1 MKTLNTLEELFLV
14 FSDLVVSDR
23 ISYQQQDYKP
33 VTSFRTLLLNG
44 TTAPT
49 QKQAKFM
56 LILLNKYSKQLSS
69 LTSTDINYMI
79 ENLPWGVKFREID
92 YSKTITLDKD
102 ASGLPQFNIKF
113 PYSLKEE
120 FDSLGDGSV
129 NRWDPEKKVRKVYP
143 LEINP
148 VKLMDFASKYNF
160 TMDPVISDFYDK
172 VEEIWDRQD
181 EICPHSTIENGSVK
195 LQNAL
200 PSTLE
205 YYQQRMSGNISKDLL
220 LARTLG
226 HFYNGKAETPLEKIS
241 QTHYSNLFHIEVDDA
256 VDIINKT
263 DATVLIMLDRQEDF
277 KNWIEKFIDSCNKV
291 CYNIEKIR
299 VCFRT
304 SNKSDEGKEFNQWV
318 KDLKLGGSIDTGNIF
333 IFKHTFSK
341 WVFED
346 FNADIVMT
354 NTLYAPSNM
363 NSNHYIMSHP
373 TVLFVGEHKP
383 SLRKEN
389 NKIVS
394 V

>member
-1 MKTLNTLEELFLV
+1 MKTLNTLEELFIL

-23 ISYQQQDYKP
+23 ISYQHQDYKP

-44 TTAPT
+44 VTAPT
-49 QKQAKFM
+49 EKQAKFM
-56 LILLNKYSKQLSS
+56 LLLLKKYSKQLNS
-69 LTSTDINYMI
+69 LTSADIDYMI

-92 YSKTITLDKD
+92 YSKTIMLDKD
-102 ASGLPQFNIKF
+102 DSGLPQFHIKF
-113 PYSLKEE
+113 PYALKDE
-120 FDSLGDGSV
+120 FDKLSEESA
-129 NRWDPEKKVRKVYP
+129 NRWDPDKKVRKVYP

-160 TMDPVISDFYDK
+160 TMDPVISDFYDT
-172 VEEIWDRQD
+172 VEEVWDRQD
-181 EICPHSTIENGSVK
+181 EISPHSIIENGSVK
-195 LQNAL
+195 LVNAM

-205 YYQQRMSGNISKDLL
+205 YYQQRMSGNVSKDLL

-226 HFYNGKAETPLEKIS
+226 HFYNGKAETPLTKIS
-241 QTHYSNLFHIEVDDA
+241 KTHHSNLFHISLDDA
-256 VDIINKT
+256 VEIVNTT
-263 DATVLIMLDRQEDF
+263 DATVLIMLDIQEDI
-277 KNWIEKFIDSCNKV
+277 KLWIEKFLDSCNKV

-304 SNKSDEGKEFNQWV
+304 SNKSDEGKEFNQWI
-318 KDLKLGGSIDTGNIF
+318 KDQNLGGSIDTGKVF

-346 FNADIVMT
+346 FNADIIMT
-354 NTLYAPSNM
+354 NNLYHPTNM

-373 TVLFVGEHKP
+373 TVMFVGGHKP
-383 SLRKEN
+383 SLRKDT